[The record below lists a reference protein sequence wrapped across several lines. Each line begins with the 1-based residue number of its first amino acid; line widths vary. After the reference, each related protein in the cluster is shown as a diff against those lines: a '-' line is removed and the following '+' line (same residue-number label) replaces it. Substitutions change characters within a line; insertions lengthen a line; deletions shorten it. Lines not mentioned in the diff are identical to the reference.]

1 MISNKLQVRT
11 RSWFHLSFLL
21 SYEGF
26 PPSYVTP
33 LQCCWWSHPYL
44 LSPFVFDIPL
54 PPANHP
60 PPPMSTFSHPS
71 LLPLHLACDM
81 LAVKRRRAALPLIAL
96 RPGTSCVCFPSLWY
110 HARWHGA
117 GRTADL
123 RTEWEAG
130 AFQLERLQA
139 APECVQA
146 EQSVQAQRQAPTW
159 TLPYTPTPTPD
170 EKLQVSFCCF

>member
-1 MISNKLQVRT
+1 MV
-11 RSWFHLSFLL
+11 W
-21 SYEGF
+21 
-26 PPSYVTP
+26 
-33 LQCCWWSHPYL
+33 
-44 LSPFVFDIPL
+44 D
-54 PPANHP
+54 
-60 PPPMSTFSHPS
+60 
-71 LLPLHLACDM
+71 
-81 LAVKRRRAALPLIAL
+81 
-96 RPGTSCVCFPSLWY
+96 
-110 HARWHGA
+110 WHGA

-123 RTEWEAG
+123 RSEWEAG